1 MPESLGSAVLE
12 LFTDNSAFDKGLG
25 TAKKGAEGLGASF
38 AKTGAALTAS
48 VTAPI
53 VGFGLALG
61 DAATDFQEMNQS
73 IAVGTG
79 ATGAALDGLQDS
91 ARNVFA
97 SLPESA
103 ETVGNVLANLNT
115 GLGITGGSLEALSIQ
130 TANASRL
137 LGEEAAPNA
146 QAFTQALNQFGVP
159 ATEAGKNLD
168 FLFATSQSFGT
179 SLGSLLTSTK
189 DYGAVL
195 KNAGFSMAE
204 SADLFGRLDKAGIS
218 VSRVMPGLN
227 AAFRKMAEAGEEP
240 QAALQGI
247 VEAIKNAE
255 TPMDALAIAT
265 EKFGAEGAQRLSVAI
280 REGAFEL
287 AGLGAGLESVG
298 GLINDTAASN
308 QTFEESMG
316 KLKNQVTTLLEPL
329 GTQLVTSLQDVVAEI
344 TPFVTQAA
352 EAVKVF
358 VEANPKVTEFGFV
371 IAGLAAVVGP
381 IVLLIG
387 GLTVAVGAISAPI
400 LLGVAAFVAIGAA
413 LFTFREEIG
422 TAITDFGVWIGI
434 LDETEEATR
443 DLEEANKDAAKEA
456 DEHRKKVDAIQK
468 AANKHAKELQAVD
481 KETKKLTTSTK
492 QLTDKEKDLKEQLDK
507 LVRQDIFV
515 EHLIGL
521 DAHLADLETQLEDG
535 TTPAL
540 ADLGLNAPTVAGQVD
555 QATASVLG
563 LTNKVGEAGKV
574 PLDAYTEALSA
585 LGIKSRDEV
594 RLEIDE
600 LATAVGTVNAAVIA
614 GKAPIVDLQAAQ
626 KAYKDALSAA
636 DGPTETTG
644 KFAGSL
650 GQVSTIITDLGKD
663 TTMAL
668 FSGNFVGAVD
678 AMKQAVVRFVAED
691 VMGALFTGLTD
702 LIGLKDGL
710 SGLGGVLGGLFGG
723 SGGGAGQVAGGAAG
737 AAGQI
742 GGAAGAAGGLASA
755 GLAGPIGAAGAVVS
769 AISGVISNFQFAAMN
784 KSLDLIEKSTR
795 FTMLFVGGR
804 GDQGVLGVLFN
815 HSDWWQESIGNLEI
829 IKLSN
834 QAQETTAFNN
844 FQKLESINNR
854 MLDVVGAINNMH
866 RDVVSALRSV
876 APDVTVNVT
885 GDASGAPARSRIAE
899 EVRRALRLNTG
910 GLRTAFQRI

>member
-352 EAVKVF
+352 EAVKVSGS
-358 VEANPKVTEFGFV
+358 VQP
-371 IAGLAAVVGP
+371 GL
-381 IVLLIG
+381 
-387 GLTVAVGAISAPI
+387 GAFAKHGS
-400 LLGVAAFVAIGAA
+400 LEL
-413 LFTFREEIG
+413 REYPDHLHHHPACRSG
-422 TAITDFGVWIGI
+422 C
-434 LDETEEATR
+434 
-443 DLEEANKDAAKEA
+443 
-456 DEHRKKVDAIQK
+456 VDR
-468 AANKHAKELQAVD
+468 L
-481 KETKKLTTSTK
+481 S
-492 QLTDKEKDLKEQLDK
+492 
-507 LVRQDIFV
+507 
-515 EHLIGL
+515 
-521 DAHLADLETQLEDG
+521 
-535 TTPAL
+535 
-540 ADLGLNAPTVAGQVD
+540 
-555 QATASVLG
+555 QATESRSGFLE
-563 LTNKVGEAGKV
+563 LLHDCEHV
-574 PLDAYTEALSA
+574 PKRAR
-585 LGIKSRDEV
+585 KSIQLPNHDHV
-594 RLEIDE
+594 I
-600 LATAVGTVNAAVIA
+600 LAKLIEEPLQLGTV
-614 GKAPIVDLQAAQ
+614 
-626 KAYKDALSAA
+626 
-636 DGPTETTG
+636 PT
-644 KFAGSL
+644 S
-650 GQVSTIITDLGKD
+650 
-663 TTMAL
+663 
-668 FSGNFVGAVD
+668 
-678 AMKQAVVRFVAED
+678 
-691 VMGALFTGLTD
+691 
-702 LIGLKDGL
+702 
-710 SGLGGVLGGLFGG
+710 
-723 SGGGAGQVAGGAAG
+723 
-737 AAGQI
+737 
-742 GGAAGAAGGLASA
+742 AGGLLAKDAFAASSFQR
-755 GLAGPIGAAGAVVS
+755 GCLSSGVLVVS
-769 AISGVISNFQFAAMN
+769 RDSGVTDQHCTKVSPFDLLMQYLFATQEPLKTQQA
-784 KSLDLIEKSTR
+784 STR
-795 FTMLFVGGR
+795 C
-804 GDQGVLGVLFN
+804 
-815 HSDWWQESIGNLEI
+815 
-829 IKLSN
+829 K
-834 QAQETTAFNN
+834 TA
-844 FQKLESINNR
+844 R
-854 MLDVVGAINNMH
+854 
-866 RDVVSALRSV
+866 LRN
-876 APDVTVNVT
+876 A
-885 GDASGAPARSRIAE
+885 
-899 EVRRALRLNTG
+899 
-910 GLRTAFQRI
+910 